1 MNRLNGMALAGL
13 CFVLSGCA
21 TVINGTSQDFSI
33 NTDPGG
39 ARARLSTGTECVT
52 PCEVSLKRRHDVR
65 IDFTKEGYEPAY
77 VLVQSKL
84 GGAIAGNI
92 LLGGLIGTGVD
103 AASGASNHL
112 EPQPLNLRLARLSS
126 GEEPVLLNKD
136 GQVDVTLAAHND
148 KVRADVAET
157 LGVDAAGVNSGA
169 GGSD

>member
-1 MNRLNGMALAGL
+1 VNKLNGVALAGL

-39 ARARLSTGTECVT
+39 ARARLSTGTECTT

-65 IDFTKEGYEPAY
+65 IDITKEGYEPAY
-77 VLVQSKL
+77 VLVQSRT
-84 GGAIAGNI
+84 GGAIAGNV
-92 LLGGLIGTGVD
+92 LLGGLVGGVVD
-103 AASGASNHL
+103 AASGATNFL
-112 EPQPLNLRLARLSS
+112 APQPLNLRLARMSS

-136 GQVDVTLAAHND
+136 GEVDMTLAAHND

-157 LGVDAAGVNSGA
+157 LGVDAAGAA

>member
-1 MNRLNGMALAGL
+1 MSVNKLNVMALAGL
-13 CFVLSGCA
+13 SFVLSGCA

-33 NTDPGG
+33 NTDPVG
-39 ARARLSTGTECVT
+39 ARATLSTGTECVT
-52 PCEVSLKRRHDVR
+52 PCEVSLKRRHDLR
-65 IDFTKEGYEPAY
+65 IDFEKDGYEPAY
-77 VLVQSKL
+77 VLVQSRT

-92 LLGGLIGTGVD
+92 LLGGIVGGAVD
-103 AASGASNHL
+103 AANGATNHL

-126 GEEPVLLNKD
+126 GDEPVLLDQD

-157 LGVDAAGVNSGA
+157 LGIDAAGAA